1 MNLTITYEF
10 SCSFISDLWINQKTK
25 MDMKKKFKVLLNNQ
39 AYMARLGIYS
49 YNLTKPTNEEFF
61 KHFMSYYILSSATIC
76 CISSYAFIM
85 QNITQVKQSLN
96 AFKIII
102 SALQF
107 GGMFLYV
114 GLNLDKVK
122 ALHLKLQDIIDEG
135 NWHFGGH
142 NR

>member
-1 MNLTITYEF
+1 
-10 SCSFISDLWINQKTK
+10 

-49 YNLTKPTNEEFF
+49 YDLNNPTNEEFF
-61 KHFMSYYILSSATIC
+61 KHFMSYYILASATIC

-85 QNITQVKQSLN
+85 HNITQVKQSLN

-122 ALHLKLQDIIDEG
+122 ALHLKLQDIVDKG
-135 NWHFGGH
+135 NSEIECIYIEAL
-142 NR
+142 

>member
-1 MNLTITYEF
+1 MAEKV
-10 SCSFISDLWINQKTK
+10 DP
-25 MDMKKKFKVLLNNQ
+25 KKRFKVLLNNQ

-49 YNLTKPTNEEFF
+49 NDLDNPTNEEFF
-61 KHFMSYYILSSATIC
+61 KHFMSYYILASATIC
-76 CISSYAFIM
+76 CISSFEFIH
-85 QNITQVKQSLN
+85 QNITEVKQSLN

-122 ALHLKLQDIIDEG
+122 ALHLGLQEIVDTGNTSESIRVKQFENNSII
-135 NWHFGGH
+135 FSPFPF
-142 NR
+142 RR